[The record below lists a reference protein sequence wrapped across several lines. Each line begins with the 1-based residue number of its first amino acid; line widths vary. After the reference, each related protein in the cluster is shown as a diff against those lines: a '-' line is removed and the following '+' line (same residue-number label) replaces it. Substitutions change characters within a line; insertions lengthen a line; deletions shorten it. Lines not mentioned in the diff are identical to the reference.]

1 MEDSGLKSLFRYEQK
16 DSLLHR
22 LDPRVKL
29 LWLFGVSVLS
39 VVLGTPDSLAILLLS
54 TLPFWFMLKP
64 SKSRIKAIFIIF
76 GSILLSFTVSQ
87 ALFYYWAKDPLFT
100 LIPSSFPL
108 VGSLTGGIYFY
119 ADGAIYGLY
128 QSFRFMAS
136 LSAAMLLIATT
147 HPGMLINAF
156 VRFFEFQ
163 LAGKNYRIGIPY
175 EIAFMVSSAVSFA
188 PTMLEESSII
198 LNAMQARGLELK
210 GDIRRKAKALKY
222 ILVPLVVN
230 ILRAGRKLAIAAD
243 TRGFRANKQRTYV
256 NELKL
261 KRNDYIFLIYTIL
274 FTASGLYLSYM
285 GFGGTVPV

>member
-1 MEDSGLKSLFRYEQK
+1 MKSLFRYEQK

-29 LWLFGVSVLS
+29 FWLFGISVLS
-39 VVLGTPDSLAILLLS
+39 VVFGTPDLLAILFIS
-54 TLPFWFMLKP
+54 TLPFWFVLKP
-64 SKSRIKAIFIIF
+64 SKSRIKAIIIIF
-76 GSILLSFTVSQ
+76 MSVLLSFTISQ

-100 LIPSSFPL
+100 LVPSSFPL
-108 VGSLTGGIYFY
+108 VGPLTGGIYFY
-119 ADGAIYGLY
+119 ADGAVYGLY
-128 QSFRFMAS
+128 QSFRVMAS
-136 LSAAMLLIATT
+136 LSAAMLVIATT

-156 VRFFEFQ
+156 VRFFEIRI
-163 LAGKNYRIGIPY
+163 AGKSYRIGIPY

-188 PTMLEESSII
+188 PTMLEESGII

-243 TRGFRANKQRTYV
+243 TRGFRANRHRTYV

-274 FTASGLYLSYM
+274 LTSGGLYLSYI

>member
-1 MEDSGLKSLFRYEQK
+1 MKSLFRYEQK

-29 LWLFGVSVLS
+29 FWLFGISVLS
-39 VVLGTPDSLAILLLS
+39 VVFGTPDLLAILFIS
-54 TLPFWFMLKP
+54 TLPFWFVLKP
-64 SKSRIKAIFIIF
+64 SKSRIKAIIIIF
-76 GSILLSFTVSQ
+76 MSVLLSFTISQ
-87 ALFYYWAKDPLFT
+87 SLFYYWAKDPLFT
-100 LIPSSFPL
+100 LVPSSFPL
-108 VGSLTGGIYFY
+108 VGPLTGGIYFY
-119 ADGAIYGLY
+119 ADGAVYGLY
-128 QSFRFMAS
+128 QSFRVMAS
-136 LSAAMLLIATT
+136 LSAAMLVIATT

-156 VRFFEFQ
+156 VRFFEIRI
-163 LAGKNYRIGIPY
+163 AGKSYRIGIPY

-188 PTMLEESSII
+188 PTMLEESGII

-210 GDIRRKAKALKY
+210 GDVRRKAKALKY

-243 TRGFRANKQRTYV
+243 TRGFRANRHRTYV

-274 FTASGLYLSYM
+274 LTSGGLYLSYI

>member
-1 MEDSGLKSLFRYEQK
+1 MKSLFRYEQK

-29 LWLFGVSVLS
+29 FWLFGISVLS
-39 VVLGTPDSLAILLLS
+39 VVFGTPDLLAILFIS

-64 SKSRIKAIFIIF
+64 SKSRIKAIIIIF
-76 GSILLSFTVSQ
+76 MSVLLSFTISQ

-100 LIPSSFPL
+100 LVPSSFPL
-108 VGSLTGGIYFY
+108 VGPLTGGIYFY
-119 ADGAIYGLY
+119 ADGAVYGLY
-128 QSFRFMAS
+128 QSFRVMAS
-136 LSAAMLLIATT
+136 LSAAMLVIATT
-147 HPGMLINAF
+147 HPGMLIDAF
-156 VRFFEFQ
+156 VRFFEIRI
-163 LAGKNYRIGIPY
+163 AGKSYRIGIPY

-188 PTMLEESSII
+188 PTMLEESGII

-243 TRGFRANKQRTYV
+243 TRGFRANRHRTYV

-274 FTASGLYLSYM
+274 LTSGGLYLSYI

>member
-1 MEDSGLKSLFRYEQK
+1 MKSLFRYEQK

-29 LWLFGVSVLS
+29 LWLFGISVLS
-39 VVLGTPDSLAILLLS
+39 VVFGTPDLLAILFIS
-54 TLPFWFMLKP
+54 TLPFWFILKP
-64 SKSRIKAIFIIF
+64 SKSRIKAMLIIF
-76 GSILLSFTVSQ
+76 GSVLLSFTISQ
-87 ALFYYWAKDPLFT
+87 AFFYYWAKEPLFT

-108 VGSLTGGIYFY
+108 VGPLTGGIYFY

-128 QSFRFMAS
+128 QSFRVMAS
-136 LSAAMLLIATT
+136 LSAAMLVIATT
-147 HPGMLINAF
+147 HPGMLIDAF
-156 VRFFEFQ
+156 VRFFEIRI
-163 LAGKNYRIGIPY
+163 AGKRYRIGIPY

-243 TRGFRANKQRTYV
+243 TRGFRANKHRTYV

-274 FTASGLYLSYM
+274 LTSGGLYLSYK

>member
-1 MEDSGLKSLFRYEQK
+1 MEDPCLKSLFRYEQK

-29 LWLFGVSVLS
+29 FWLFGISVLS
-39 VVLGTPDSLAILLLS
+39 VVFGTPDLLAILFIS

-64 SKSRIKAIFIIF
+64 SKSRIKAIILIF
-76 GSILLSFTVSQ
+76 MSVLLSFTISQ

-100 LIPSSFPL
+100 LVPSSFPL
-108 VGSLTGGIYFY
+108 LGPLTGGIYFY
-119 ADGAIYGLY
+119 ADGAVYGLY
-128 QSFRFMAS
+128 QSFRVMAS
-136 LSAAMLLIATT
+136 LSAAMLVIATT
-147 HPGMLINAF
+147 HPGMLIDAF
-156 VRFFEFQ
+156 VRFFEIRI
-163 LAGKNYRIGIPY
+163 AGKSYRIGIPY

-188 PTMLEESSII
+188 PTMLEESGII

-210 GDIRRKAKALKY
+210 GDVRRKAKALKY

-243 TRGFRANKQRTYV
+243 TRGFRANRHRTYV

-274 FTASGLYLSYM
+274 LTSGGLYLSYI

>member
-1 MEDSGLKSLFRYEQK
+1 LKSLFHYEQR

-22 LDPRVKL
+22 LDPRVKI

-39 VVLGTPDSLAILLLS
+39 VVLGTPDLLVVLFFS
-54 TLPFWFMLKP
+54 TIPFWFILRP
-64 SKSRIKAIFIIF
+64 SKSRIKAILIVF
-76 GSILLSFTVSQ
+76 GSIVLSFTVSQ

-100 LIPSSFPL
+100 LIPSTIPL
-108 VGSLTGGIYFY
+108 VGPLTGGVYIY
-119 ADGAIYGLY
+119 ADGAVYGLY
-128 QSFRFMAS
+128 QSFRFMTS
-136 LSAAMLLIATT
+136 LSVAMLVIATT

-156 VRFFEFQ
+156 VRFFEIR
-163 LAGKNYRIGIPY
+163 LGGKNYRIGLPY
-175 EIAFMVSSAVSFA
+175 ELAFMLSSAVSFA
-188 PTMLEESSII
+188 PTMLEESGVI

-210 GDIRRKAKALKY
+210 GGINIKAKALKN

-243 TRGFRANKQRTYV
+243 CRGFRANRHRTYV

-261 KRNDYIFLIYTIL
+261 KRNDYIFLAYTIL
-274 FTASGLYLSYM
+274 FTAGGLYLSYT

>member
-1 MEDSGLKSLFRYEQK
+1 LKSLFRYEQK

-29 LWLFGVSVLS
+29 FWLFGISVLS
-39 VVLGTPDSLAILLLS
+39 VVFGTPDLLAILFIS

-64 SKSRIKAIFIIF
+64 SKSRIKAIIIIF
-76 GSILLSFTVSQ
+76 MSVLLSFTISQ

-100 LIPSSFPL
+100 LVPSSFPL
-108 VGSLTGGIYFY
+108 VGPLTGGIYFY
-119 ADGAIYGLY
+119 ADGAVYGLY
-128 QSFRFMAS
+128 QSFRVMAS
-136 LSAAMLLIATT
+136 LSAAMLVIATT
-147 HPGMLINAF
+147 HPGMLIDAF
-156 VRFFEFQ
+156 VRFFEIRI
-163 LAGKNYRIGIPY
+163 AGKSYRIGIPY

-188 PTMLEESSII
+188 PTMLEESGII

-243 TRGFRANKQRTYV
+243 TRGFRANRHRTYV

-274 FTASGLYLSYM
+274 LTSGGLYLSYI

>member
-1 MEDSGLKSLFRYEQK
+1 MKSLFRYEQK

-29 LWLFGVSVLS
+29 LWLFGISVLS
-39 VVLGTPDSLAILLLS
+39 VVFGTPGLLAILFIS
-54 TLPFWFMLKP
+54 TLPFWFILKP
-64 SKSRIKAIFIIF
+64 SKSRIKAVLIIF
-76 GSILLSFTVSQ
+76 GSVLLSFTVSQ
-87 ALFYYWAKDPLFT
+87 ALFYYWAKEPLFT

-108 VGSLTGGIYFY
+108 VGPLTGGIYFY
-119 ADGAIYGLY
+119 ADGAVYGLY
-128 QSFRFMAS
+128 QSFRVMAS
-136 LSAAMLLIATT
+136 LSAAMLVIATT
-147 HPGMLINAF
+147 HPGMLIDAF
-156 VRFFEFQ
+156 VRFFEIRI
-163 LAGKNYRIGIPY
+163 AGKSYRVGIPY

-188 PTMLEESSII
+188 PTMLEESSVI

-210 GDIRRKAKALKY
+210 DIRRKAKALKY

-243 TRGFRANKQRTYV
+243 TRGFRANRHRTYV

-261 KRNDYIFLIYTIL
+261 KRSDYIFLIYTIL
-274 FTASGLYLSYM
+274 LTSSGLYLSYM

>member
-1 MEDSGLKSLFRYEQK
+1 MESPYLKSLFRYEQK

-29 LWLFGVSVLS
+29 LWLFGISVLS
-39 VVLGTPDSLAILLLS
+39 VVFGTPDLLAILFIS
-54 TLPFWFMLKP
+54 TLPFWFILKP
-64 SKSRIKAIFIIF
+64 SKSRIKAMLIIF
-76 GSILLSFTVSQ
+76 GSVLLSFTISQ
-87 ALFYYWAKDPLFT
+87 AFFYYWAKEPLFT

-108 VGSLTGGIYFY
+108 VGPLTGGIYFY

-128 QSFRFMAS
+128 QSFRVMAS
-136 LSAAMLLIATT
+136 LSAAMLVIATT
-147 HPGMLINAF
+147 HPGMLIDAF
-156 VRFFEFQ
+156 VRFFEIRI
-163 LAGKNYRIGIPY
+163 AGKRYRIGIPY

-243 TRGFRANKQRTYV
+243 TRGFRANKHRTYV

-274 FTASGLYLSYM
+274 LTSGGLYLSYK

>member
-1 MEDSGLKSLFRYEQK
+1 LKSLFRYEQK

-29 LWLFGVSVLS
+29 LWLFGISVLS
-39 VVLGTPDSLAILLLS
+39 VVFGTPGLLAILFIS
-54 TLPFWFMLKP
+54 TLPFWFILKP
-64 SKSRIKAIFIIF
+64 SKSRIKAVLIIF
-76 GSILLSFTVSQ
+76 GSVLLSFTVSQ
-87 ALFYYWAKDPLFT
+87 ALFYYWAKEPLFT

-108 VGSLTGGIYFY
+108 VGPLTGGIYFY
-119 ADGAIYGLY
+119 ADGAVYGLY
-128 QSFRFMAS
+128 QSFRVMAS
-136 LSAAMLLIATT
+136 LSAAMLVIATT
-147 HPGMLINAF
+147 HPGMLIDAF
-156 VRFFEFQ
+156 VRFFEIRI
-163 LAGKNYRIGIPY
+163 AGKSYRVGIPY

-188 PTMLEESSII
+188 PTMLEESSVI

-210 GDIRRKAKALKY
+210 DIRRKAKALKY

-243 TRGFRANKQRTYV
+243 TRGFRANRHRTYV

-261 KRNDYIFLIYTIL
+261 KRSDYIFLIYTIL
-274 FTASGLYLSYM
+274 LTSCGLYLSYM

>member
-1 MEDSGLKSLFRYEQK
+1 MESPYLKSLFRYEQK

-29 LWLFGVSVLS
+29 LWLFGISVLS
-39 VVLGTPDSLAILLLS
+39 VVFGTPDLLAILFIS
-54 TLPFWFMLKP
+54 TLPFWFILKP
-64 SKSRIKAIFIIF
+64 SKSRIKAMLIIF
-76 GSILLSFTVSQ
+76 GSVLLSFTISQ
-87 ALFYYWAKDPLFT
+87 AFFYYWAKEPLFT

-108 VGSLTGGIYFY
+108 VGPLTGGIYFY

-128 QSFRFMAS
+128 QSFRVMAS
-136 LSAAMLLIATT
+136 LSAAMLVIATT
-147 HPGMLINAF
+147 HPGMLIDAF
-156 VRFFEFQ
+156 VRFFEIRI
-163 LAGKNYRIGIPY
+163 AGKRYRIGIPY

-243 TRGFRANKQRTYV
+243 TRGFRANKHRTYV

-274 FTASGLYLSYM
+274 LTSGGLYLSYT